1 MQNHH
6 KYDEDF
12 YAWTMAEANLL
23 RNHKFDELDIDHLI
37 EELIDMGEST
47 RRELESRLIQL
58 LMHLLKW
65 EFQPSR
71 KGKSWENSIKKQRI
85 GIRKV
90 LRKNPSLKSTISE
103 CIVDAYQDARYD
115 AANETELDEKAFPQE
130 CPYTFEQIMNDE
142 FYPE

>member
-1 MQNHH
+1 MQNHP

-12 YAWTMAEANLL
+12 YAWTM
-23 RNHKFDELDIDHLI
+23 
-37 EELIDMGEST
+37 LIDMGEST